1 MVALPLLLSL
11 AASPHG
17 DALVRVHA
25 PTPEDVAIVDA
36 LGLDVWTEVP
46 LGETLDL
53 RVRDTE
59 RAMLDASGLPYEIL
73 VPDLGPRVDA
83 ERFRL
88 TGPTT
93 HGGELDPFF
102 DEYQPL
108 DAIEERLGSL
118 ATLRPDRVTALQ
130 PGESFE
136 GRTLRGLEITAAD
149 PDAPVF
155 FINGGQHAREW
166 IAIAATTCVAD
177 RLVREADTER
187 VDGLLSQLRVVVV
200 PVVNPDGYVYSWEED
215 RYWRKNRPPP
225 NGVDLNRNFGTAWG
239 GIGASANPEAGNF
252 HGEGPF
258 SEPEAQAMRD
268 LAEGFGT
275 LLAHLDVHAYGEL
288 VLYPWGFDIVEAPDD
303 DVLAPAANVLA
314 DGMSAPHDTSYLPI
328 PGAALY
334 PAAGNIMD
342 WVYGELGAYS
352 YGIELRPDGETDPG
366 QGFVLPPEQIRPVCD
381 ELYGGV
387 LDLAEHVLGEM
398 PVGPGDDGAA
408 TGPRGDSS
416 TGDAPD
422 PPGPSDD
429 SSTGVQPG
437 GTGGGEDSGTSG
449 ATPPAGDDTTA
460 SDAGGSGSGGDTD
473 PALDADD
480 GGCGC
485 RSAPPS
491 TAALMVLMLL
501 GLRRRRA
508 G

>member
-1 MVALPLLLSL
+1 M
-11 AASPHG
+11 
-17 DALVRVHA
+17 HA
-25 PTPEDVAIVDA
+25 PTPEDVALVDA

-46 LGETLDL
+46 LGETLDV
-53 RVRDTE
+53 RVHDTD
-59 RAMLDASGLPYEIL
+59 RALLDASGLPYEVL

-83 ERFRL
+83 EQLRL
-88 TGPTT
+88 AGPPM
-93 HGGELDPFF
+93 HGGTDPFF
-102 DEYQPL
+102 DEYQRL
-108 DAIEERLGSL
+108 ESIEDRLSSL
-118 ATLRPDRVTALQ
+118 ATLRPDRVTALE

-136 GRTLRGLEITAAD
+136 GRPLRGLEITAAD

-187 VDGLLSQLRVVVV
+187 VDGLLAQLRFVVV
-200 PVVNPDGYVYSWEED
+200 PVVNPDGYVYSWDED
-215 RYWRKNRPPP
+215 RYWRKNRRPPD
-225 NGVDLNRNFGTAWG
+225 GVDLNRNFGTAWG

-258 SEPEAQAMRD
+258 SEPEAQGIRD

-288 VLYPWGFDIVEAPDD
+288 VLYPWGFDFQEAPDN

-314 DGMSAPHDTSYLPI
+314 DGMAAPYDTSYLAI

-342 WVYGELGAYS
+342 WVYGELGAFS
-352 YGIELRPDGETDPG
+352 YGIELRPDGDTDPG
-366 QGFVLPPEQIRPVCD
+366 EGFVLPPEQIRPVCD

-387 LDLAEHVLGEM
+387 LDLAEHVVGEM

-408 TGPRGDSS
+408 TGPSGDTS

-422 PPGPSDD
+422 PD
-429 SSTGVQPG
+429 
-437 GTGGGEDSGTSG
+437 
-449 ATPPAGDDTTA
+449 PPESGDDTSTG
-460 SDAGGSGSGGDTD
+460 AGAGTGSGAEGTGSTTGTPSPPDDRDTEPPSADVSSSGEGTG
-473 PALDADD
+473 ASLEDD

-485 RSAPPS
+485 RTSSPAP
-491 TAALMVLMLL
+491 AALLGMLL
-501 GLRRRRA
+501 LSLRRRRE